1 MPLAVV
7 LPETTNTRN
16 EMHPHLLQAANQAR
30 IDDLHRYADE
40 HRVPSDA
47 SVENY
52 DSRGPL
58 SSFSRRFAAA
68 STVLRPLFAR
78 S

>member
-7 LPETTNTRN
+7 LLEKTNTRN
-16 EMHPHLLQAANQAR
+16 EMHPYLLEAANQAR
-30 IDDLHRYADE
+30 IDDFRRYADE

-52 DSRGPL
+52 DLGGPL
-58 SSFSRRFAAA
+58 SSFSRRLAAA